1 MMRVYHMVQMY
12 HYFADLS
19 RGLDGKETGRGNLYH
34 MNRREELNAVV
45 KDSITTAFLELLEKE
60 PFDNI
65 AITDL
70 TKRAGV
76 GRISFYRN
84 FESKEDVIRKHL
96 SGLVDIWTQALNN
109 EEQNLIEEVFNF
121 FYGHRELFL
130 LLYRRGLAHLSL
142 QCIKDACG
150 PKPEYDNGTAYT
162 AAFIAYG
169 LYGWAEEWFH
179 RGMVET
185 PAEMALMFA
194 ETTKHGL

>member
-1 MMRVYHMVQMY
+1 M
-12 HYFADLS
+12 
-19 RGLDGKETGRGNLYH
+19 
-34 MNRREELNAVV
+34 VV
-45 KDSITTAFLELLEKE
+45 KDSITVALLKLLEKE
-60 PFDNI
+60 SFDNI
-65 AITDL
+65 SITDL
-70 TKRAGV
+70 TKCAGV
-76 GRISFYRN
+76 GRASFYRN

-96 SGLVDIWTQALNN
+96 SGLVDIWTHALNSGK
-109 EEQNLIEEVFNF
+109 QNLIEEVFNF

-150 PKPEYDNGTAYT
+150 PKPEYDNATAYT

-185 PAEMALMFA
+185 PAEMAIMFA
-194 ETTKHGL
+194 ETTRQEI